1 MRKLASI
8 VMMSVFILTLFG
20 LIVDVNSVKASTVSS
35 DNISLDVQGG
45 SVGIGET
52 ITVSVAVTNV
62 AHLMSWR
69 IRLFY
74 DVSIVNC
81 TAAWLPSEN
90 VFAGKD
96 PFFGSDVDVRENR
109 WCVQVGSS
117 IVPFLYGT
125 FNGSGTLCRL
135 NFTAQQKL
143 GISTLEF
150 SNPYGEYTFLM
161 YATPPDYTETGI
173 ICVDEV
179 SDGTINVVNPTSPA
193 ITVVSPENQ
202 TYVTNSIPL
211 RFSVSKPASWIGYSL
226 DAQHN
231 VTITG
236 NTSLSGLSYGHHSI
250 IVYANDTSGNM
261 FSSFNVCFV
270 VRLISDVNS
279 DGRVDIF
286 DVITVLYAYGSS
298 PTDASWNSLADVNQ
312 DSTIDIC
319 DLVAVIADFGKTW
332 NSN

>member
-1 MRKLASI
+1 MRKVASI

-20 LIVDVNSVKASTVSS
+20 LIVDVNSVKASTGSF

-45 SVGIGET
+45 SVEIGEK

-62 AHLMSWR
+62 INLMSWR

-74 DVSIVNC
+74 DVSMVNC

-96 PFFGSDVDVRENR
+96 PFFGSDVGVRENR
-109 WCVQVGSS
+109 WCVQVGCS
-117 IVPFLYGT
+117 IVPFLYDT

-143 GISTLEF
+143 GISALEF
-150 SNPYGEYTFLM
+150 SEPYGEYTFLM
-161 YATPPDYTETGI
+161 YATPPNYTETGYI
-173 ICVDEV
+173 PVDEV
-179 SDGTINVVNPTSPA
+179 SNGIINVVDPTSPA
-193 ITVVSPENQ
+193 MTVVSPENE
-202 TYVTNSIPL
+202 TYATSSVPL
-211 RFSVSKPASWIGYSL
+211 SFTVDKPTSWIGYSL

-236 NTSLSGLSYGHHSI
+236 NTTLSGLSYGHHSI

-261 FSSFNVCFV
+261 SFSGTVCFT
-270 VRLISDVNS
+270 VRLLGDLNS
-279 DGRVDIF
+279 DSRVDIF
-286 DVITVLYAYGSS
+286 DVVLVLYAYGSS
-298 PTDASWNSLADVNQ
+298 LGDANWNPLADVNR
-312 DSTIDIC
+312 DDKVDLLDVTIILKDY
-319 DLVAVIADFGKTW
+319 GKTW
-332 NSN
+332 K

>member
-1 MRKLASI
+1 MRKLALI

-20 LIVDVNSVKASTVSS
+20 LIVDVNSVKASTVSF

-45 SVGIGET
+45 SVEIGEK

-62 AHLMSWR
+62 VNLMSWR

-74 DVSIVNC
+74 DVSMVNC

-96 PFFGSDVDVRENR
+96 PFFGSDVGVRENR
-109 WCVQVGSS
+109 WCVQVGCS

-143 GISTLEF
+143 GISTLEL
-150 SNPYGEYTFLM
+150 SEPYGGYTFLM
-161 YATPPDYTETGI
+161 YATPPNYTETGYI
-173 ICVDEV
+173 PVDEV
-179 SDGTINVVNPTSPA
+179 SNGIINVVDPSSPA
-193 ITVVSPENQ
+193 MTVVSPENQ
-202 TYVTNSIPL
+202 TYATSSVPL
-211 RFSVSKPASWIGYSL
+211 SFTVDKPTSWIGYSL

-261 FSSFNVCFV
+261 FSSINVCFV

-279 DGRVDIF
+279 DGEVDIF
-286 DVITVLYAYGSS
+286 DVVTVLYAYGSS
-298 PTDASWNSLADVNQ
+298 PPDANWNPLADVNQ
-312 DSTIDIC
+312 DSKIDIC
-319 DLVAVIADFGKTW
+319 DLIAVVVDFGKTW
-332 NSN
+332 NGN